1 MPLEEPYR
9 KLVIDYLNL
18 VFGNSDLS
26 NDYWSRHLA
35 DMVESKFTGISTATI
50 VRQFKAFQLVRRDEA
65 LESSSGS
72 GGLTGTLREGKR
84 RKKTLMAPSSL
95 YSSSSSSSSSSTAAS
110 SHESS
115 LLSEQQDL
123 KLCELKRAVFNTW
136 TDDTDGR
143 MALLQRVQAMIGFRF
158 TPKAEIELAQRLRLE
173 TNPINRTDLDQI
185 GERIKHMNI
194 VLQVEGILLM
204 IRGFQT
210 RAHDARSAIQ
220 YFAMAISKFEEEL
233 NSNTNSK
240 VRTVTNES
248 AASTTTSSG

>member
-1 MPLEEPYR
+1 VFTARAQKELSANFNR
-9 KLVIDYLNL
+9 KLD
-18 VFGNSDLS
+18 
-26 NDYWSRHLA
+26 RA
-35 DMVESKFTGISTATI
+35 QPIS
-50 VRQFKAFQLVRRDEA
+50 
-65 LESSSGS
+65 
-72 GGLTGTLREGKR
+72 
-84 RKKTLMAPSSL
+84 
-95 YSSSSSSSSSSTAAS
+95 
-110 SHESS
+110 
-115 LLSEQQDL
+115 
-123 KLCELKRAVFNTW
+123 
-136 TDDTDGR
+136 
-143 MALLQRVQAMIGFRF
+143 
-158 TPKAEIELAQRLRLE
+158 
-173 TNPINRTDLDQI
+173 RTDLDQI